1 MTGLARRRMIL
12 LAAAAIAGGGPAWP
26 GGPPVTV
33 DFEGGGVIPKGRLTV
48 ELDDGGGG
56 DGAPLAAASSTGGS
70 TRITLSLPPGT
81 DLSAPRQVVVRLER
95 EDGWLLARG
104 SAQPGRGAAVLV
116 TLYTVMRQEPAP
128 APGKG

>member
-1 MTGLARRRMIL
+1 MTGLAHRRMIL

-26 GGPPVTV
+26 GGPRVTV
-33 DFEGGGVIPKGRLTV
+33 DFEGGGIIPKGRLTV
-48 ELDDGGGG
+48 ELDDGGG
-56 DGAPLAAASSTGGS
+56 DGARLAAASSTGGS

-81 DLSAPRQVVVRLER
+81 DLSSPRQVVVRLER

-104 SAQPGRGAAVLV
+104 SAQPGRGAAAVV
-116 TLYTVMRQEPAP
+116 TLYTVMHQEPAP